1 MINPNYLDSYL
12 QKIKESFTKKLGIN
26 TLASSDLLNFIST
39 NYKGTQVSMSTGEEI
54 CMDAAKSMSENMKLM
69 LSNPI
74 SDAYA
79 YSSSLTDIPTQD
91 SGMRILDASIPFMQL
106 VLDGYKTYSGESLNL
121 ETTDI
126 RRQMIQAIESRSA
139 LKFTFTY
146 RDSSLLNKTEQQD
159 LFAVDYSYWK
169 DLIPE
174 IYAEYERF
182 YEQVKDASIVAH
194 ELFEKDDNLRIIT
207 YSNGVKVYI
216 NYSDE
221 PAVIDGVSVEALD
234 YQIKK

>member
-1 MINPNYLDSYL
+1 
-12 QKIKESFTKKLGIN
+12 
-26 TLASSDLLNFIST
+26 
-39 NYKGTQVSMSTGEEI
+39 
-54 CMDAAKSMSENMKLM
+54 MSENMKLM

-106 VLDGYKTYSGESLNL
+106 VLDGYKIYSGESLNL

-216 NYSDE
+216 NYGDE

>member
-1 MINPNYLDSYL
+1 MAAGKSL
-12 QKIKESFTKKLGIN
+12 
-26 TLASSDLLNFIST
+26 SD
-39 NYKGTQVSMSTGEEI
+39 G
-54 CMDAAKSMSENMKLM
+54 MKLM
-69 LSNPI
+69 LSNPVF
-74 SDAYA
+74 DAYA

-121 ETTDI
+121 ESTDI
-126 RRQMIQAIESRSA
+126 RKQFVQAIETRSA

-146 RDSSLLNKTEQQD
+146 RDSSLLNKTEQEN

-169 DLIPE
+169 DSVPE
-174 IYAEYERF
+174 FYTEYENF
-182 YEQVKDASIVAH
+182 YESVKGATIESH
-194 ELFEKDDNLRIIT
+194 ELYERDDNLRIVT

-216 NYSDE
+216 NYGDE
-221 PAVIDGVSVEALD
+221 AAEIEGVSVDALD

>member
-1 MINPNYLDSYL
+1 M
-12 QKIKESFTKKLGIN
+12 
-26 TLASSDLLNFIST
+26 
-39 NYKGTQVSMSTGEEI
+39 
-54 CMDAAKSMSENMKLM
+54 
-69 LSNPI
+69 
-74 SDAYA
+74 
-79 YSSSLTDIPTQD
+79 
-91 SGMRILDASIPFMQL
+91 
-106 VLDGYKTYSGESLNL
+106 
-121 ETTDI
+121 
-126 RRQMIQAIESRSA
+126 
-139 LKFTFTY
+139 KFTFTY

-216 NYSDE
+216 NYGDE